1 MPITVNEKGTLY
13 TLDTITANEGGTL
26 YGLDTIY
33 SNEGGTL
40 YEIFSASAL
49 PKSLNWNIKSASG
62 TSFPNAKIN
71 SSSDD
76 GFSLN
81 VYVRYESLNVTNMS
95 FLYTDVVTLKAG
107 TKISYTTSDLSG
119 TGRHQKYLSLYLG
132 KGEALN
138 YISLKSDISL
148 TGGYTVQEDGEYH
161 FSIGGA
167 SVTHSGSQGQI
178 SDYYPVTGNV
188 NISLSR

>member
-1 MPITVNEKGTLY
+1 MPITVNEGGTHYELNEVWSNENGTLY
-13 TLDTITANEGGTL
+13 E
-26 YGLDTIY
+26 LDTIY
-33 SNEGGTL
+33 STEGGTL
-40 YEIFSASAL
+40 YEIFSAL
-49 PKSLNWNIKSASG
+49 PKSLSWNIKSASG

-71 SSSDD
+71 TKSDD

-81 VYVRYESLNVTNMS
+81 VYVRYESLDIINMS

-119 TGRHQKYLSLYLG
+119 TGQHQKYLSLYLG

-138 YISLKSDISL
+138 CISSSDISL

-167 SVTHSGSQGQI
+167 SITYSGSQSGQI
-178 SDYYPVTGNV
+178 SNYYPVTGTV
-188 NISLSR
+188 AITLS

>member
-1 MPITVNEKGTLY
+1 MPIKVNDGGVLY
-13 TLDTITANEGGTL
+13 ELDTVP
-26 YGLDTIY
+26 

-40 YEIFSASAL
+40 YELDTVHSNEGGVLYEIFSAL

-71 SSSDD
+71 TKSDD

-81 VYVRYESLNVTNMS
+81 VYVRYESLDVVNMS

-119 TGRHQKYLSLYLG
+119 TGQHQKYLSLYLG

-138 YISLKSDISL
+138 CISSSDISL
-148 TGGYTVQEDGEYH
+148 TGGYTVQEDVEYH
-161 FSIGGA
+161 LSIGGA
-167 SVTHSGSQGQI
+167 SITYSGSQSGQI
-178 SDYYPVTGNV
+178 TNYYPVTGNV